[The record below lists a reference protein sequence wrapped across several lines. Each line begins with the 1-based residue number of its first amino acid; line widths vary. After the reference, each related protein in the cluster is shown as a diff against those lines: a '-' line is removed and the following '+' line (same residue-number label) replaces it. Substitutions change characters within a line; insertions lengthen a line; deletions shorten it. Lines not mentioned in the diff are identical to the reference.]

1 MIVLFSGKLVG
12 IVTSR
17 DIDFLD
23 DKKSDRKIGD
33 IMTKT
38 DNLVTAQEGIS
49 LKDAN
54 NILVNSKK
62 GKLPIINENGKL
74 RFNFAEGF
82 EKTLKIVY
90 SFNKWPSICEI
101 F

>member
-1 MIVLFSGKLVG
+1 MSMILLFLGKLVG

-38 DNLVTAQEGIS
+38 NDLVTAQEGIS
-49 LKDAN
+49 LQDAN

-74 RFNFAEGF
+74 KFDYNEGL
-82 EKTLKIVY
+82 EERKI
-90 SFNKWPSICEI
+90 IH
-101 F
+101 

>member
-1 MIVLFSGKLVG
+1 MSMILLFLGKLVG

-38 DNLVTAQEGIS
+38 NDLVTAQEGIS
-49 LKDAN
+49 LQDAN

-74 RFNFAEGF
+74 KFDLNEGL
-82 EKTLKIVY
+82 E
-90 SFNKWPSICEI
+90 EI
-101 F
+101 L

>member
-1 MIVLFSGKLVG
+1 MILLLLGKLVG

-23 DKKSDRKIGD
+23 DKKSDCKIGD

-49 LKDAN
+49 LTDAN

-74 RFNFAEGF
+74 KFDLNEGL
-82 EKTLKIVY
+82 EEIKND
-90 SFNKWPSICEI
+90 SFVPRNNLL
-101 F
+101 FT

>member
-1 MIVLFSGKLVG
+1 MILLFLGKLVG

-38 DNLVTAQEGIS
+38 NDLVTAQEGIS
-49 LKDAN
+49 LQDAN

-74 RFNFAEGF
+74 KFDYNEGL
-82 EKTLKIVY
+82 EERLIH
-90 SFNKWPSICEI
+90 
-101 F
+101 

>member
-1 MIVLFSGKLVG
+1 MSMILLFLGKLVG

-38 DNLVTAQEGIS
+38 NDLVTAQEGIS
-49 LKDAN
+49 LQDAN

-74 RFNFAEGF
+74 KFDYNEGL
-82 EKTLKIVY
+82 EERLIH
-90 SFNKWPSICEI
+90 
-101 F
+101 

>member
-1 MIVLFSGKLVG
+1 MSMILLFLGKLVG

-38 DNLVTAQEGIS
+38 NDLVTAQEGIS
-49 LKDAN
+49 LQDAN

-74 RFNFAEGF
+74 KFDYNEGLE
-82 EKTLKIVY
+82 EKNNSLVAKNNLLFT
-90 SFNKWPSICEI
+90 
-101 F
+101 